1 MWLDNKEDPKWKLNL
16 TVEELWDEIVGEDHH
31 IVPVLSLAIIA
42 ALRRLHLAFPERE
55 YVTLGEMMDIVW
67 RQTGEADFAILNY
80 LSYLSRAQL
89 ICTNGRGSGHE
100 MQIKLLAFR
109 PPLGPQIPKYEIVGY
124 APILREVKE
133 SSKEPNQ

>member
-1 MWLDNKEDPKWKLNL
+1 MRLKDKDAPKWKLNL
-16 TVEELWDEIVGEDHH
+16 DVDELWDEVVGEDHH
-31 IVPVLSLAIIA
+31 IVLPLSLAIIA
-42 ALRRLHLAFPERE
+42 ALRRLHLAFPDRE

-89 ICTNGRGSGHE
+89 ICTNGRGTGHE

-109 PPLGPQIPKYEIVGY
+109 PPTGPQIPKYEIVGY
-124 APILREVKE
+124 APILREIKE
-133 SSKEPNQ
+133 